1 MQSRPGSS
9 RRRPHA
15 SGHSRAARRWRLLIP
30 IAALAIVVLVAVIAS
45 AGRGGGGA
53 PAAHAPRF
61 VEGLV
66 VRNAQPLPAPISGEA
81 IAPMPGGPLIVG
93 GLDATESSVEG
104 VFQLARASG
113 RTREVGSLT
122 GPLHDAAATVL
133 GDRVLVFGGG
143 TETSTDEVQSL
154 SLSGG
159 PLGEGSAARQV
170 GRLPTV
176 RSDLSAVTVGNTAY
190 VLGGYDG
197 SEPTSSVLATT
208 DGSRFTEVTKL
219 PAPGRYLAVAALGG
233 RIFAFGGETASGSA
247 SDAIQE
253 VDPKAGTAR
262 VVGHLP
268 EGIYHASAVVLG
280 NAIYVLG
287 GEANGKATDQ
297 IWRFEPG
304 QRKVVAAG
312 KLPQPIAGAAATTVG
327 STAYLFGGT
336 GTAGTALPS
345 VVQLEIRRQ
354 KVPEPRQQAGGEGR
368 GESAAAEKGWPFSGQ
383 LLIADRGNN
392 RLLVVNAR
400 KEILWHFPSKAHPA
414 PPGGF
419 YFPDDAFF
427 IHGGTGIISNEEQN
441 ERIVQ
446 LSYPGGKLLWSYG
459 HPGVIGSEPGYLHE
473 PDDAYLLKNGN
484 VSVAD
489 AQNCR
494 VLLISP
500 EKKVLKDFGS
510 PEACTHE
517 PPRYLGSPNGDTP
530 LANGNI
536 LVSEVN
542 GSYIDE
548 ITPRG
553 KLEWTVQLPIEYPSD
568 SQQLGPDRYL
578 VADYTKPGGIYK
590 FTRQGEIL
598 WSYAPESGSAMLN
611 HPSLAERLPNGLIA
625 ANDDYRDRVVIIDP
639 KTKRIVWQYGVT
651 GKPGTAPGHLHIPDG
666 FDLLAP
672 NGTTPTHPFTG

>member
-1 MQSRPGSS
+1 MQSPSEPSRRAPGSGKDA
-9 RRRPHA
+9 R
-15 SGHSRAARRWRLLIP
+15 ARRWRRRLLIP
-30 IAALAIVVLVAVIAS
+30 IGALAIVVLVAVIAS
-45 AGRGGGGA
+45 GGGGGGA

-61 VEGLV
+61 VEGLA
-66 VRNAQPLPAPISGEA
+66 VRNAPPLPAPISGEA
-81 IAPMPGGPLIVG
+81 VAAVPGGPLIIG
-93 GLDATESSVEG
+93 GLDSTESSVEG

-113 RTREVGSLT
+113 RTQEVGSLT

-133 GDRVLVFGGG
+133 GDRVLVVGGG

-159 PLGEGSAARQV
+159 RLTEGSAARQV

-176 RSDLSAVTVGNTAY
+176 RSDLSAVTVGSTAY

-197 SEPTSSVLATT
+197 NEPIASVLATT
-208 DGSRFTEVTKL
+208 DGSRFAEVTKL

-287 GEANGKATDQ
+287 GEANGRATDQ

-304 QRKVVAAG
+304 QKKVVAAG
-312 KLPQPIAGAAATTVG
+312 NLPQPIAGGAATTVG
-327 STAYLFGGT
+327 STAYLIGGT
-336 GTAGTALPS
+336 GATGTALPS
-345 VVQLEIRRQ
+345 VVELEIRRR
-354 KVPEPRQQAGGEGR
+354 KVPEPSRQAGGEGQ
-368 GESAAAEKGWPFSGQ
+368 GESAAAETGWPFSGR
-383 LLIADRGNN
+383 LMIADRGND
-392 RLLVVNAR
+392 RLLVVNAK
-400 KEILWHFPSKAHPA
+400 KEILWRFPSKAHPA

-459 HPGVIGSEPGYLHE
+459 HPGVTGSEPGYLHE

-489 AQNCR
+489 A
-494 VLLISP
+494 
-500 EKKVLKDFGS
+500 
-510 PEACTHE
+510 
-517 PPRYLGSPNGDTP
+517 PN
-530 LANGNI
+530 
-536 LVSEVN
+536 
-542 GSYIDE
+542 
-548 ITPRG
+548 
-553 KLEWTVQLPIEYPSD
+553 
-568 SQQLGPDRYL
+568 
-578 VADYTKPGGIYK
+578 
-590 FTRQGEIL
+590 
-598 WSYAPESGSAMLN
+598 
-611 HPSLAERLPNGLIA
+611 
-625 ANDDYRDRVVIIDP
+625 
-639 KTKRIVWQYGVT
+639 
-651 GKPGTAPGHLHIPDG
+651 
-666 FDLLAP
+666 
-672 NGTTPTHPFTG
+672 